1 MRSNYH
7 KQEMTESTIAFASL
21 EPITSMAS
29 FIGMLC
35 ILMAFILETRG
46 YLNSRGLKYLVLM
59 AVGSAILGVRALH
72 TGEWAFVVLE
82 LVWMLAAVLAIFNP
96 TRPPNTDLV
105 A

>member
-1 MRSNYH
+1 
-7 KQEMTESTIAFASL
+7 MTESTIAFDSL

-29 FIGMLC
+29 FVGMLC

-46 YLNSRGLKYLVLM
+46 YLNSRGLKYLILM
-59 AVGSAILGVRALH
+59 AVGSAILGIRALH

-96 TRPPNTDLV
+96 TQPSSPDLV

>member
-1 MRSNYH
+1 
-7 KQEMTESTIAFASL
+7 MTESTIAFATL
-21 EPITSMAS
+21 EPITSIAS
-29 FIGMLC
+29 YAGMLC

-46 YLNSRGLKYLVLM
+46 YLNSRGMKYLILM

-72 TGEWAFVVLE
+72 TGEWAFVILE

-96 TRPPNTDLV
+96 TLPPNTELV